1 MSTFWFR
8 GTDVLTFGFSGPDR
22 GGHEA
27 RERVG
32 EKPSNAHLIYP
43 VWWAVAR
50 FRSKA
55 DEFVPHAQHVNLGIV

>member
-8 GTDVLTFGFSGPDR
+8 GTDVSTFGGLGADR

-32 EKPSNAHLIYP
+32 EKLSNAHSLCP
-43 VWWAVAR
+43 DCWAGAR
-50 FRSKA
+50 FRSKV
-55 DEFVPHAQHVNLGIV
+55 DIFVPHAQHVNLGIV